1 MAGTALASGVPMA
14 ARSYPQQAPESQA
27 SQAYQA
33 PPSDLRSNSVPQ
45 SRPSEGWG
53 ASTGAAAGA
62 GAGMAAG
69 AISTSGATAHGQV
82 PHSRGAGQDPND
94 SGRAAIAHGAGSHE
108 GSHGAG
114 QGTGSSPQPSG
125 ASSEEDRK
133 NWIR

>member
-14 ARSYPQQAPESQA
+14 ARSYPQQAPSQA

-114 QGTGSSPQPSG
+114 QGMGSSPQPSG